1 MKTTLLAVVFL
12 SCINIYSFGQQ
23 EIKIDLNSKGRT
35 FEGLGSLS
43 AGASSR
49 LLIDYPEPYRGQI
62 LDMLFKPK
70 FGASLQ
76 HLKVEIGGD
85 INSTCGAEPS
95 HARTR
100 QEMLYPQKSFYNRG
114 YEWWLMQEAKKRN
127 PHIMLDCLEWGL
139 PDWVGNHQFYSDDNI
154 NYIISFIKGAKK
166 YHHLEINYTGIHNER
181 MYDANWIKKLRSS
194 LNTSGLSKVK
204 IVGADL
210 CCNDQWKIADDIV
223 KDSVLKSA
231 VAVIGDHY
239 PEKDK
244 GYNSSDNAKQTG
256 LPLWDSEGGP
266 WRGDGEGFK
275 YLAKMFNRNYIEG
288 RMTKNVTWSLIT
300 SYYNN
305 LALPNS
311 GMMKANTPWSG
322 SYQVQPA
329 IWAFAHT
336 TQFVQPG
343 WQYLD
348 DACGYLKE
356 GSYVTLQSG
365 KKAGTDLSLIIETM
379 DAKSLQPITIRLPA
393 NFCKQFFYV
402 WKSKVN
408 GEEFKKIA
416 QLAVHKNAISIT
428 LDTNSLYSIT
438 TTQRQSKGSYKN
450 VPAEE
455 PFPLPFCNDFN
466 SEVVGTSP
474 KYFSDQAGAFE
485 ISRDI
490 NSSNKCLKQTITKPG
505 NEWEGNNSLVETV
518 IGDTSWKDYTVS
530 VNVFLT
536 KDTMS
541 YGAVIGRALELHR
554 SHQAPE
560 AYWLKLYSS
569 GNWQLLVSDSIVC
582 KGLVKNKQ
590 GKWVNLKLTMYRN
603 RITAFINQQQIVSV
617 LNSKFT
623 HGLCGLGSSYDQNL
637 FDKFSV
643 KKGQKQQ
650 YTLQRQSISQRSI
663 KNHTRND
670 NTKGRY
676 THKCTGT

>member
-1 MKTTLLAVVFL
+1 MRVILFAVLILFFFTVTTL
-12 SCINIYSFGQQ
+12 GQQ
-23 EIKIDLNSKGRT
+23 EITIHLNSKGRI

-62 LDMLFKPK
+62 LDMLFKPM

-100 QEMLYPQKSFYNRG
+100 QEMLYPQQSFYERG

-139 PDWVGNHQFYSDDNI
+139 PGWVGNHQFYSDDNI
-154 NYIISFIKGAKK
+154 NYIISFIKGAKE
-166 YHHLEINYTGIHNER
+166 YHALEINYTGIHNER
-181 MYDANWIKKLRSS
+181 MCDVKWIKKLRSA
-194 LNTSGLSKVK
+194 LDTSGLSMVK
-204 IVGADL
+204 IVAADL

-223 KDSVLKSA
+223 KDSALKNA
-231 VAVIGDHY
+231 VAIIGDHY

-244 GYNSSDNAKQTG
+244 EYNSSDNAKQTG

-266 WRGDGEGFK
+266 WRGDWEGFK

-288 RMTKNVTWSLIT
+288 RMTKSITWSLIT
-300 SYYNN
+300 SYYDN

-322 SYQVQPA
+322 SYEVQPA

-348 DACGYLKE
+348 DGCGYLKE
-356 GSYVTLQSG
+356 GSYVALQSP

-393 NFCKQFFYV
+393 YFNKKNLFV

-408 GEEFKKIA
+408 REEFKKIT
-416 QLAVHKNAISIT
+416 QLTVHKNAISIT

-438 TTQRQSKGSYKN
+438 TTQGQSKGSYKN
-450 VPAEE
+450 IPVEE
-455 PFPLPFCNDFN
+455 PFSLPFYNDFN

-485 ISRDI
+485 ISKDI
-490 NSSNKCLKQTITKPG
+490 HSSNKCLKQTITKPG
-505 NEWEGNNSLVETV
+505 NEWEGDSSLVETV
-518 IGDTSWKDYTVS
+518 MGDTSWKNYTVS
-530 VNVFLT
+530 VNVFLM

-582 KGLVKNKQ
+582 KGSVKNKQ
-590 GKWVNLKLTMYRN
+590 EQMGYSKTYNVQEPNN
-603 RITAFINQQQIVSV
+603 RF
-617 LNSKFT
+617 
-623 HGLCGLGSSYDQNL
+623 Y
-637 FDKFSV
+637 
-643 KKGQKQQ
+643 
-650 YTLQRQSISQRSI
+650 
-663 KNHTRND
+663 
-670 NTKGRY
+670 
-676 THKCTGT
+676 